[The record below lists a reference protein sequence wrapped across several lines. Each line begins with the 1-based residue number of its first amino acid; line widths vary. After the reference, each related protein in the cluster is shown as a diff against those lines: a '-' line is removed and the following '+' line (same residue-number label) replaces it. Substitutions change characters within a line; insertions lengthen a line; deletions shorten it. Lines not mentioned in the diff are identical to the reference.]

1 MRLFSDPAVGI
12 DDPLLRRAFLIAER
26 GRGTVSPNP
35 LVGCVVVRDG
45 VVVGEGHHERAGMA
59 HAEVVALDAAG
70 ESARGADVY
79 VTLEPC
85 NHHGRTP
92 PCVDRL
98 LEAGVA
104 SVTIGMRDPNTEVSG
119 GGVETLGA
127 RGVTVRFASDDRP
140 FLAQNEAWLTR
151 LSTGRPFVRVKV
163 ALSLDGR
170 PGLERGRRATITGT
184 GARKLVM
191 RLRAQSTAILVG
203 ARTLAIDDPLLTVRG
218 EASQRRDV
226 TAGPRRVVVCRESV
240 PSPSARMFSDGGPL
254 VTVLV
259 PREASE
265 RALGEFGA
273 TGAAV
278 LSYPPEAGLSGAFEA
293 LAADGVD
300 DVLVEAGPGL
310 FTALNEAALIDEL
323 IALTA
328 GGLAG
333 RDAPGLY
340 GGGADRD
347 GDRLAPVFAPVETG
361 LVGEDV
367 VTVWRPRATRPG
379 APGKGSGT

>member
-35 LVGCVVVRDG
+35 LVGCVVARDG
-45 VVVGEGHHERAGMA
+45 VVVGEGYHARAGLA

-70 ESARGADVY
+70 ESARGADAY

-85 NHHGRTP
+85 NHYGRTP
-92 PCVDRL
+92 PCVERL

-104 SVTIGMRDPNTEVSG
+104 SVTIGMRDPNTKVSG
-119 GGVETLGA
+119 GGAEALAA
-127 RGVTVRFASDDRP
+127 RGVAVRFASDDTP

-170 PGLERGRRATITGT
+170 LALEGGRRATITGA
-184 GARKLVM
+184 GARDLVM

-203 ARTLAIDDPLLTVRG
+203 ARTLVIDDPLLTVRG
-218 EASQRRDV
+218 ESSHMRDV
-226 TAGPRRVVVCRESV
+226 TAGPRRVVLCRESV
-240 PSPSARMFSDGGPL
+240 ASPSARMFSDGGPL

-259 PREASE
+259 PRGASE
-265 RALGEFGA
+265 RALRELGA
-273 TGAAV
+273 TSATV
-278 LSYPPEAGLSGAFEA
+278 LSYSPEAGLSGALEA
-293 LAADGVD
+293 LAADGID
-300 DVLVEAGPGL
+300 DVFVEAGPGL
-310 FTALNEAALIDEL
+310 FTALKDAALIDEL
-323 IALTA
+323 ITLTA

-340 GGGADRD
+340 DGSADQD

-367 VTVWRPRATRPG
+367 VTVWRPRVTRPG
-379 APGKGSGT
+379 GPGEGSGT

>member
-1 MRLFSDPAVGI
+1 
-12 DDPLLRRAFLIAER
+12 
-26 GRGTVSPNP
+26 
-35 LVGCVVVRDG
+35 
-45 VVVGEGHHERAGMA
+45 
-59 HAEVVALDAAG
+59 
-70 ESARGADVY
+70 GADVY

-85 NHHGRTP
+85 NHYGRTP
-92 PCVDRL
+92 PCVERL
-98 LEAGVA
+98 LAAGVA
-104 SVTIGMRDPNTEVSG
+104 SVTIGMRDPNTGVSG
-119 GGVETLGA
+119 GGAEALGA
-127 RGVTVRFASDDRP
+127 RGVTVRFASDDTP

-170 PGLERGRRATITGT
+170 PGLDRGRRATITGT
-184 GARKLVM
+184 GARELVM

-226 TAGPRRVVVCRESV
+226 TAGPRRVVMCRESV

-265 RALGEFGA
+265 RALGELGA
-273 TGAAV
+273 TGATV
-278 LSYPPEAGLSGAFEA
+278 LSYRPKAGLSGAFEVI
-293 LAADGVD
+293 AADGVD
-300 DVLVEAGPGL
+300 DVFVEAGPGL
-310 FTALNEAALIDEL
+310 FTALKEAALIDEL
-323 IALTA
+323 ITLTA

-340 GGGADRD
+340 DGGADRD

-379 APGKGSGT
+379 GPGKGSGT